1 MKRIKHSK
9 VKNTGL
15 IFELLVRQ
23 VASDTM
29 NNRDSKALRILKRS
43 FKPNSL
49 LSQELKLYR
58 SLHEEK
64 FTNAKAETFV
74 TAVTSA
80 RKTINEALL
89 KSEKYNLI
97 KEIRSAFN
105 IEDFFK
111 SRVSNYKLHAAIYKL
126 FEHAEADDPKEYVEN
141 KFAILEHVA
150 TVTKKP
156 LDTKSALVAEQ
167 KDLRI
172 LASKIMV
179 EKFNEKYSVLSKS
192 QKHLLREYI
201 NNVTNSTEL
210 KKYILRETKSL
221 QEQLT
226 KLKTTI
232 PSKVLR
238 IKLTEVANLLTQINK
253 KHVIEDKDVLTM
265 LKYYELVD
273 ELNKVKG

>member
-64 FTNAKAETFV
+64 FVNVKAETFV
-74 TAVTSA
+74 TAVTTA
-80 RKTINEALL
+80 RKTINESLL
-89 KSEKYNLI
+89 KKEKYNLI

-141 KFAILEHVA
+141 KFAILEHISAVA
-150 TVTKKP
+150 KKSV
-156 LDTKSALVAEQ
+156 DTKSALIAEQ

-172 LASKIMV
+172 LASKIMI
-179 EKFNEKYSVLSKS
+179 EKFNEKYSSLSSS
-192 QKHLLREYI
+192 QKNMLREYI

-210 KKYILRETKSL
+210 KKYILKETKSL
-221 QEQLT
+221 SEQLT
-226 KLKTTI
+226 KLKTI
-232 PSKVLR
+232 VPSKVIR
-238 IKLTEVANLLTQINK
+238 IKLTEVANLLNQINK
-253 KHVIEDKDVLTM
+253 KHTIEDKDVLTM

>member
-64 FTNAKAETFV
+64 FVNAKAETFV

-150 TVTKKP
+150 TVPKKT